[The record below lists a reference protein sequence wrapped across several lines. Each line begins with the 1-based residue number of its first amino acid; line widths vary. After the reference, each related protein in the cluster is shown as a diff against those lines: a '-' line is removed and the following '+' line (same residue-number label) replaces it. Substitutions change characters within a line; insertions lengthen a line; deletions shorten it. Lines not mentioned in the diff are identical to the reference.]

1 MRTGDES
8 EQALDV
14 GNASTAELFNR
25 AFEQATLIIR
35 QELALARAEV
45 VQKLKRAVLGTMLS
59 VGAAAIAFVALLC
72 GVAAAVA
79 GLAGVVPT
87 WAAAL
92 IVAAVLLVGAAV
104 VGALAL
110 RAFAKASPSTPPDVV
125 ASVRDDLSEIK
136 EHLQQHR

>member
-1 MRTGDES
+1 MRRGSES
-8 EQALDV
+8 EQALGV
-14 GNASTAELFNR
+14 ESVSTVELVNR

-45 VQKLKRAVLGTMLS
+45 VQKVKRAVLGTMLS
-59 VGAAAIAFVALLC
+59 VGAVAIAFVALLC
-72 GVAAAVA
+72 GVGAAVA

-92 IVAAVLLVGAAV
+92 IVAAILFAGAGLVGFFAV
-104 VGALAL
+104 

-125 ASVRDDLSEIK
+125 ASVRADLTEIK
-136 EHLQQHR
+136 DHLPR